1 MAEKLCAVKHTISG
15 DPCQYAALPD
25 DPDGL
30 CKAHR
35 TQCDVYGFRAWPAYV
50 GYATHVKHVAGDD
63 KDVPSVS
70 KAAAIKYGLRKAAA
84 KPMTAL
90 EEAKLHGATRK
101 STKKA
106 KSKKMRALGVM
117 AKDIAKAAAEIKQA
131 VPLAEAPVVK
141 AVEVVPVAE

>member
-1 MAEKLCAVKHTISG
+1 M
-15 DPCQYAALPD
+15 
-25 DPDGL
+25 
-30 CKAHR
+30 
-35 TQCDVYGFRAWPAYV
+35 
-50 GYATHVKHVAGDD
+50 
-63 KDVPSVS
+63 
-70 KAAAIKYGLRKAAA
+70 
-84 KPMTAL
+84 
-90 EEAKLHGATRK
+90 HGATRK